1 MNTEISVK
9 AFDDMN
15 KTFLF
20 LQMKKL
26 SFRYAQV
33 ENHHFLL
40 RILSILTMNFL
51 GLVWQILNHVSLL
64 DRKILKPNDE
74 VIVVN

>member
-1 MNTEISVK
+1 
-9 AFDDMN
+9 
-15 KTFLF
+15 
-20 LQMKKL
+20 
-26 SFRYAQV
+26 
-33 ENHHFLL
+33 
-40 RILSILTMNFL
+40 MNFL